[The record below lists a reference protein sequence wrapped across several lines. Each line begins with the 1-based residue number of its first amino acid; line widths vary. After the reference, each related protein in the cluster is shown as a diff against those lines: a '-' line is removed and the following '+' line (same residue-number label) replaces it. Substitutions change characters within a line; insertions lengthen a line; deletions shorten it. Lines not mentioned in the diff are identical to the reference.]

1 MEYKFNLKEMD
12 KKIRLLKKTSED
24 LMKSAEDFPSVY
36 RNCRR
41 ILAGIKM
48 LELNVSDIH
57 EKH

>member
-1 MEYKFNLKEMD
+1 MQQKFDLKEMD

-24 LMKSAEDFPSVY
+24 LMKSAENFPSVY

-48 LELNVSDIH
+48 LELNISDIH
-57 EKH
+57 D